1 MAGHR
6 RKRSMEPP
14 DDGGGSARLTAPPL
28 GASARALRTA
38 ARGLKGADN
47 GRSSNQGTRSGR
59 RRHVGFCIWSG
70 SYWLPGSSWV
80 KFSVTVCFYGLS
92 TGGVAKAASLEKAV
106 PYQVLTS
113 CVGRGRPRNSP

>member
-6 RKRSMEPP
+6 RKRSIEPP
-14 DDGGGSARLTAPPL
+14 EDGGSARLIAPPL

-47 GRSSNQGTRSGR
+47 GRSSNQGTRIGR
-59 RRHVGFCIWSG
+59 RRHVGSWLWSG
-70 SYWLPGSSWV
+70 SYGIPGSSWV

-113 CVGRGRPRNSP
+113 CVGRGRPRNAT